1 MIQGS
6 LRQGIA
12 VEDSTQLLLA
22 GVVGVLL
29 GLAFA
34 YVPATYIAIAMVAL
48 FVVILAIKSPQ
59 YAILA
64 FLFIHSTFLSGDELP
79 RLGVG
84 GINIWITD
92 MILVGLLALIAAR
105 LLVDHKFKIFR
116 SPVIVPLLTFII
128 WVVFTTLR
136 GYFYGGSSRWDMV
149 IETRIAL
156 YYLLTFCC
164 IYLIKRESEIKS
176 LLRWFYLLAVVASV
190 FVIIQ
195 FALGFQVSFLS
206 SGKIYE
212 FSSTGGPVVARV
224 QGTVGEGLITFALVL
239 KTITMFIEKFR
250 VSKIYDL
257 LQWLVIAS
265 ALVTTFNRTHWL
277 IVFISLLVAAFFVG
291 RREKQRVYIWG
302 MIVMIVVVGMSS
314 FIVMYSPQSRAASL
328 INAGLSRLL
337 TLTQLAEYTDPE
349 VSTVVWRNFE
359 YEYGIPQV
367 LKNPIMGIG
376 LGARYRPTLEHDY
389 PGFTGELYTHNSNL
403 WIAMKTGLPGLFLY
417 LWFSNAYVWHAL
429 KNWKLIKDIPQ
440 RGFVLGS
447 GIGIFIAL
455 LGANLHPFGMTLEWV
470 PVISIIIG
478 LGEAI
483 IYHQYCQM
491 DIT

>member
-12 VEDSTQLLLA
+12 VEDGTQLLLA

-48 FVVILAIKSPQ
+48 FVVILAIQSPQ

-92 MILVGLLALIAAR
+92 IILVGLLALIMAR

-116 SPVIVPLLTFII
+116 SPVIVPLLTFAI
-128 WVVFTTLR
+128 WVVFTSLR
-136 GYFYGGSSRWDMV
+136 GYFYGGNSRWDMV

-176 LLRWFYLLAVVASV
+176 LLRWFYLLAVVAAV

-195 FALGFQVSFLS
+195 FVLGVQVSFLS

-212 FSSTGGPVVARV
+212 FQTTGGEVVARV

-239 KTITMFIEKFR
+239 KTITMFIENFR
-250 VSKIYDL
+250 VTKIYDL
-257 LQWLVIAS
+257 LQWLVIAA

-277 IVFISLLVAAFFVG
+277 IVFFSLMVAAFLVG

-302 MIVMIVVVGMSS
+302 MIVLIVVVAMSS
-314 FIVMYSPQSRAASL
+314 FVVMYAPESRASSL
-328 INAGLSRLL
+328 IRAGFGRLL
-337 TLTQLAEYTDPE
+337 TLTQPAEYIDPQ
-349 VSTVVWRNFE
+349 VSTFVWRNFE
-359 YEYGIPQV
+359 YEYGIPQ
-367 LKNPIMGIG
+367 LFKNPITGIG
-376 LGARYRPTLEHDY
+376 LGAQYRPTLEHDY

-403 WIAMKTGLPGLFLY
+403 WIAMKTGLPGIFLY
-417 LWFSNAYVWHAL
+417 FWFSLAYSWHAL
-429 KNWKLIKDIPQ
+429 WNWKLIKDIPQ

-491 DIT
+491 DIK